1 VSAHHKEKNTFK
13 LSIYAMNGSI
23 LGAVKQEKDLG
34 VWIDSDLT
42 WNKQLLNRAQKQTNF
57 WVLSREHV
65 KR

>member
-1 VSAHHKEKNTFK
+1 
-13 LSIYAMNGSI
+13 MNGSI

-42 WNKQLLNRAQKQTNF
+42 WNKQLLNRTQKQTNF

-65 KR
+65 RR